1 MISLIVPLKSANGPE
16 MIRTT
21 SPSSNPSRN
30 CGFTSSFF
38 TDRIFSTSRRESGVG
53 LLPVPAATNPVT
65 PGVLR
70 TTYQESLS

>member
-1 MISLIVPLKSANGPE
+1 

-21 SPSSNPSRN
+21 SPSSHSSRYS
-30 CGFTSSFF
+30 GLRWVSFL
-38 TDRIFSTSRRESGVG
+38 TARIFSTSRRDSGVG
-53 LLPVPAATNPVT
+53 FVPVPLDTNPVT